1 MKNKV
6 LKAMACAMSVCM
18 LSMSLAGC
26 GNGDDQGSSTP
37 SGSSDTPTTTQ
48 ESQGGTESDTPDDS
62 QGEAG
67 GIGADR
73 SNGLYPA
80 YDLGGVTLTVL
91 SHNDIASKDPDQEGI
106 EDHVKAERQDV
117 KDYIEAKYNVHLEFV
132 PLPTDDYDSI
142 AKEITQAYI
151 SGNPVADIMHVS
163 YNFMATYISND
174 ILYDY
179 TQDFANSDQFNPNEY
194 LEWYGKVWGI
204 SRGMGG
210 EGIYTNNT
218 LIRELGMQY
227 TPAEMFDRGMW
238 SYDDCLAYLKE
249 LKSLMGEDEY
259 PIFVSPGYWLL
270 FAPHANGV
278 KVLDDFGNLNYCTE
292 PMLECMEFY
301 KTLIDEKL
309 NAIPAYTK
317 EDGTTGYNNWGYA
330 GDTFDKGHTVAMSHR
345 GAWQAE
351 GVVKSEETDFEVG
364 FVPYPWGSNVT
375 IDESKVGQEGAY
387 LTLSDNYM
395 ASYFDG
401 QLMALTKGT
410 EEKANPVHVMSMLLE
425 WMKWDS
431 AMAAYHTDDETR
443 TCAFLEDGIDKDVY
457 FYCQDRQR
465 LATYNAIDIEF
476 ELGKT
481 MNKTFYEGGSVRS
494 YFESC
499 YNPDMQMMIDRGYAT
514 EDVLTPVEGEEGSE
528 GGEEDTADDAT
539 E

>member
-1 MKNKV
+1 MKRKF

-26 GNGDDQGSSTP
+26 GDDAGNDSSAGN
-37 SGSSDTPTTTQ
+37 SNDSQ
-48 ESQGGTESDTPDDS
+48 ESEDPGSGDEQ
-62 QGEAG
+62 QGEEEG
-67 GIGADR
+67 YVNP
-73 SNGLYPA
+73 NGHLYPA

-91 SHNDIASKDPDQEGI
+91 KHNDIAARDPEEEGL
-106 EDHVKAERQDV
+106 EDHVKADRQAK
-117 KDYIEAKYNVHLEFV
+117 KDYIEKKYNVHLEFV

-142 AKEITQAYI
+142 PTEITQAFI
-151 SGNPVADIMHVS
+151 AGSPVADIMHVS
-163 YNFMATYISND
+163 YNFMATYISNNV
-174 ILYDY
+174 LYDY
-179 TQDFANSDQFNPNEY
+179 TADLSSSDLFNKNEY
-194 LEWYGKVWGI
+194 LEWYGKIWGI

-218 LIRELGMQY
+218 MIRNLGMEY
-227 TPAEMFDRGMW
+227 TPAEMFDMGKW
-238 SYDDCLAYLKE
+238 SYDDCLEYLRE
-249 LKSLMGEDEY
+249 LKKLMGEDEY

-270 FAPHANGV
+270 FAPHANGE
-278 KVLDDFGNLNYCTE
+278 KILDDSGNLNYCTD

-309 NAIPAYTK
+309 NAVPAYTK
-317 EDGTTGYNNWGYA
+317 DDGTTGYNNWGYA
-330 GDTFDKGHTVAMSHR
+330 GETFDKGHTVAMSHR

-375 IDESKVGQEGAY
+375 IDESKVGQPGAY

-395 ASYFDG
+395 ASYYDG

-425 WMKWDS
+425 WMGWDS
-431 AMAAYHTDDETR
+431 AMAGYESENVR
-443 TCAFLEDGIDKDVY
+443 TCGWLEDGIDKEVY

-465 LATYNAIDIEF
+465 LATYNAIDIDF
-476 ELGKT
+476 ALGQQ
-481 MNKTFYEGGSVRS
+481 MSPTFYEGSSIRS

-499 YNPDMQMMIDRGYAT
+499 YNQDMQMMIDKGYSS
-514 EDVLTPVEGEEGSE
+514 EDVMTPVDGAEGGEGGEGEENTE
-528 GGEEDTADDAT
+528 GGEDSTADDAT